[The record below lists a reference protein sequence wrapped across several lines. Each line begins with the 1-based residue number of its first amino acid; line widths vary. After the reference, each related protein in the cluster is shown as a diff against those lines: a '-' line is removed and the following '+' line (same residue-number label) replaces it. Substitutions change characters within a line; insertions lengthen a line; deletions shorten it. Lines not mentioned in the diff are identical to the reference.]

1 MSRLLFG
8 WFMVAG
14 LGQSS
19 FIRQYFPLFFMPER
33 DLIMGGVLALVLGF
47 VAGILPAIQAMRL
60 RLADALRRDGVAV
73 TSGGGTVVHLVGYG
87 DDANDLSAG
96 AAVTVAMDLPFVLA
110 LSRSPALVATY
121 SSTQAAMGGARV

>member
-1 MSRLLFG
+1 MLRG
-8 WFMVAG
+8 PCGGPVVHG
-14 LGQSS
+14 PVTVTSS
-19 FIRQYFPLFFMPER
+19 GGR
-33 DLIMGGVLALVLGF
+33 DQQRAW
-47 VAGILPAIQAMRL
+47 
-60 RLADALRRDGVAV
+60 LADALRREGVAI

-121 SSTQAAMGGARV
+121 SSTQAAMDALAGVLAGKAHAPGRSPVVVNGMPRSACVS